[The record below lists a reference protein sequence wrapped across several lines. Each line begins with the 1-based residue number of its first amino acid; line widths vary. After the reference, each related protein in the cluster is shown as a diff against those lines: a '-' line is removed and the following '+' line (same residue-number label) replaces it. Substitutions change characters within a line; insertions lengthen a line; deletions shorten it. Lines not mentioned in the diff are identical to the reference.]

1 MKIVL
6 ASQNIHKLKEFSDMA
21 RGTSLEFLCP
31 PKNTA
36 FPEETGDSFEANAL
50 LKAQFVFS
58 LTGMATLGDDSGLEV
73 DCLGGRPGV
82 HSSRFSCESNDLS
95 NVNKLLKEMKG
106 VKEEER
112 TARFKCVLVFI
123 KDKEA
128 KPVKTEGSLD
138 GSISKKK
145 KGKLGF
151 GYDPVFIPKD
161 FHLHL
166 AELEGHQKNAI
177 SHRAKAFQFL
187 MSKLVL

>member
-82 HSSRFSCESNDLS
+82 HSSRFSCERNDFS
-95 NVNKLLKEMKG
+95 NVNKLLKEMEG
-106 VKEEER
+106 IKEKER

-123 KDKEA
+123 K
-128 KPVKTEGSLD
+128 
-138 GSISKKK
+138 
-145 KGKLGF
+145 
-151 GYDPVFIPKD
+151 
-161 FHLHL
+161 
-166 AELEGHQKNAI
+166 ELT
-177 SHRAKAFQFL
+177 
-187 MSKLVL
+187 